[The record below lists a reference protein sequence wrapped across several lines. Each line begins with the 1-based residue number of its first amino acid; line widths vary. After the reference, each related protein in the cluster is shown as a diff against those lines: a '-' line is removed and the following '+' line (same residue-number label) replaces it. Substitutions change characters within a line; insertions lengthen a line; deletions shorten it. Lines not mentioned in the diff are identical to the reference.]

1 MKNTDDKIPQLK
13 ESLHYFKRFLLM
25 VKPYWSKIIKGLS
38 LGVVIGLIGMV
49 TPFLT
54 KLLIDKV
61 YPTEDAS
68 LMQVLVA
75 GILGVGLANIVIS
88 TLQSYY
94 SLVINTHLSNAA
106 SLMFF
111 NHLQHLKVRFFDEHR
126 VGEVMSRFGDVSR
139 SLKTVND
146 LFQNV
151 FVNGIYLFIVP
162 PFLFILHWKLAV
174 VSLISLPATVIV
186 ISITGKYLRRHW
198 KKSAEAFADL
208 NAFQVESL
216 SNIRLIKSLVLEK
229 YVFKKTK
236 EQIET
241 AVNIQLRA
249 GAIAQGM
256 GLINGFVRTANTALF
271 TWLGWSYILGKEMS
285 LGDYMAFSAYI
296 GYLYNPLAQIV
307 NLFSDFQQS
316 SVSLNRM
323 YEYLDSEVE
332 KEPELVY
339 RHSSE
344 IQNKIHGNI
353 AINNVSFAY
362 NQNKQV
368 LNEINLE
375 FVQGTINAIVGPSG
389 SGKTTLLR
397 LILGMESLQNGN
409 ILFDGKPLSNFSL
422 DELRKQIAVVWQEFS
437 IVKGT
442 IYTNLTLGLE
452 KIDEEKVNEV
462 IKVCRLDELI
472 ESMPDKLQTEVSEWG
487 STLSGGQRQRISI
500 ARALLRDTPVLI
512 FDEAT
517 SNIDITTESQLL
529 KNLYEYTRGKTI
541 IIVTHRMT
549 SALLADKICLLDS
562 GRITANGSHD
572 ELLNSS
578 DIYRQ
583 MYFTSTGNM
592 RELNIKSLNK

>member
-1 MKNTDDKIPQLK
+1 MKQPEDKIPQLK
-13 ESLHYFKRFLLM
+13 ESLHYFKRFLLL
-25 VKPYWSKIIKGLS
+25 VRPFWSKIIKGLS
-38 LGVVIGLIGMV
+38 LGVVIGLLGMI

-61 YPTEDAS
+61 YPTEDVS

-94 SLVINTHLSNAA
+94 SLVINTHLSNST

-126 VGEVMSRFGDVSR
+126 VGEVMSRFGDVSK

-208 NAFQVESL
+208 NAFQIESL

-236 EQIET
+236 EQIEE
-241 AVNIQLRA
+241 AVNVQLRA
-249 GAIAQGM
+249 GAIGQGM
-256 GLINGFVRTANTALF
+256 GLINGFVRTANMALF

-332 KEPELVY
+332 KDPKLVY
-339 RHSSE
+339 SHFPE

-353 AINNVSFAY
+353 EIKNVNFSY

-409 ILFDGKPLSNFSL
+409 ILFDAKPLNNFSL

-452 KIDEEKVNEV
+452 KIDEEKINEV

-500 ARALLRDTPVLI
+500 ARALLRDTPSII

-517 SNIDITTESQLL
+517 SNIDITTELQLL

-549 SALLADKICLLDS
+549 SACLVDQICLLDS
-562 GRITANGSHD
+562 GRITAKGSHE
-572 ELLNSS
+572 ELLNNS

-583 MYFTSTGNM
+583 MYFTATGNM
-592 RELNIKSLNK
+592 RELNLKSLNK